1 MQCKYLHR
9 FMMTYEFTFAGFQI
23 VSSLEVLMM
32 TRLGSEGMKKR
43 KSRQTFFFK
52 SVEFLH
58 ILGKHGQEIEE
69 PESIILFRPS
79 SM

>member
-1 MQCKYLHR
+1 
-9 FMMTYEFTFAGFQI
+9 MMTYEFTFAGFQI